1 VGLCAPRSPPFAHVL
16 QVLKSKL
23 PEPGWTLFSFGPS
36 LNVNSAQTGLWES
49 LLTHFANRY

>member
-1 VGLCAPRSPPFAHVL
+1 MGLCAPRSPPFAHVL